1 MELLNFL
8 NEHKDD
14 WEDILKY
21 PPYNIAVRR
30 DGDYVLFKYDQ
41 VMSDFSLSI
50 CREARGS
57 IFRFTDSDKW
67 RCVCFAFE
75 KFFNYSEAYADTEN
89 IDWQNCHVL
98 QKVDGSLCKIWCDL
112 GQWHVSTNGAI
123 DAWKADFKDGVT
135 YGDLIVSAC
144 GGNITNLTTD
154 LDPTYCYYF
163 ELTGPNRIVI
173 NYGDTPQLWFLG
185 RRSMINY
192 REDYVVPNF
201 TKVDVL
207 LPHRFVGLR
216 ALNMCVNLTE
226 FMTADEEGYVVV
238 SQDKNGKMHRI
249 KIKGKEYLRLHA
261 IRGNGALTA
270 NRVITMWQQSKL
282 DDYQAVFPENNK
294 YIEDVFS
301 AVKKL
306 AARLDKDY
314 VDLVSG
320 GGTRKQLAIKVKKT
334 CLPPSDSY
342 IFAQLDDKVQ
352 NSTDFIK
359 NMPSKR
365 IISYIESDL
374 KSQTYGVQEDE

>member
-1 MELLNFL
+1 M
-8 NEHKDD
+8 
-14 WEDILKY
+14 
-21 PPYNIAVRR
+21 
-30 DGDYVLFKYDQ
+30 
-41 VMSDFSLSI
+41 
-50 CREARGS
+50 
-57 IFRFTDSDKW
+57 
-67 RCVCFAFE
+67 
-75 KFFNYSEAYADTEN
+75 
-89 IDWQNCHVL
+89 L

-112 GQWHVSTNGAI
+112 GQWHVSTNGTI

-135 YGDLIVSAC
+135 YGDLIASAC
-144 GGNITNLTTD
+144 GGNIANLTTD

-270 NRVITMWQQSKL
+270 NRVITMWQQNKL

-334 CLPPSDSY
+334 CLPPSSL
-342 IFAQLDDKVQ
+342 QLK
-352 NSTDFIK
+352 
-359 NMPSKR
+359 
-365 IISYIESDL
+365 
-374 KSQTYGVQEDE
+374 